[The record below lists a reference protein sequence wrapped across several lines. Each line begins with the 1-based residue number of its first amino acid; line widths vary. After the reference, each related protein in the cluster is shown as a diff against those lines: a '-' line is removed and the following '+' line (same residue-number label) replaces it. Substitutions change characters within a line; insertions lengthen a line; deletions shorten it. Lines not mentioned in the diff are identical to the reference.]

1 MDETAHA
8 RAAFSE
14 GIGDIVPEA
23 LRKRLEG
30 VLESASMTPGTL
42 TVVTATA
49 LDESVDLDTAS
60 RRGAGVQMS
69 YEGLR
74 LSRDLI

>member
-23 LRKRLEG
+23 LRARLEG
-30 VLESASMTPGTL
+30 VLESA
-42 TVVTATA
+42 
-49 LDESVDLDTAS
+49 
-60 RRGAGVQMS
+60 
-69 YEGLR
+69 
-74 LSRDLI
+74 